1 MQCEITGVE
10 VRAEENAGKRFEES
24 EFTMKQA
31 KMEKAS

>member
-1 MQCEITGVE
+1 MQCKITGAV
-10 VRAEENAGKRFEES
+10 VRDEEFVGKRVEES